1 MIFPVKTQHLVVGI
15 IIIKGRRHVMAIRH
29 RFRRDPFFRMAI
41 SYLYGRTI
49 SAIVSIP
56 IIFRRTVAIN

>member
-1 MIFPVKTQHLVVGI
+1 MIFPVKTQHQVVGI

-41 SYLYGRTI
+41 
-49 SAIVSIP
+49 P
-56 IIFRRTVAIN
+56 IIFRRTIAIN